1 MFAGST
7 LILLVA
13 FVTELTSGKIRPNTV
28 VHDERIERTWTAAF
42 DFCRRS
48 FPNGKLIEIVT
59 SSEWNA
65 LTNRPINQPSLLWMG
80 GNDFG
85 RGTKTS
91 ARAAWRWLDGSTI
104 DPTLTP
110 WCSNPM
116 STDGHCL
123 AYDSTSK
130 CLRAE
135 SCERSLSVLCMP
147 ESETFVERSLRVVRQ
162 TSSSTCGTVYSGSY
176 GSWWTYAM
184 LLLNWFASFCF
195 VNYLIYR
202 LLMNKR
208 AAFVIVFIVVLS
220 LISIIAF
227 AVLWAL
233 QCK

>member
-7 LILLVA
+7 LVLLVV
-13 FVTELTSGKIRPNTV
+13 FVTEWTSGKIRAN
-28 VHDERIERTWTAAF
+28 DEHTWTAAF
-42 DFCRRS
+42 DFCRHS
-48 FPNGKLIEIVT
+48 LPNGKLIEIGT
-59 SSEWNA
+59 SNEWNA
-65 LTNRPINQPSLLWMG
+65 LTNRPINQQSLLWMG

-85 RGTKTS
+85 T
-91 ARAAWRWLDGSTI
+91 RAPWRWLDGSTV
-104 DPTLTP
+104 DPTITP
-110 WCSNPM
+110 WCSNSLPTE
-116 STDGHCL
+116 SHCL
-123 AYDSTSK
+123 AYDPTWK

-135 SCERSLSVLCMP
+135 SCQRSLPALCMP
-147 ESETFVERSLRVVRQ
+147 DNSVQRSLRVARQ

-184 LLLNWFASFCF
+184 LLLNWFAAFCF

-208 AAFVIVFIVVLS
+208 AAFVIVFIGVLS

-233 QCK
+233 QCKCP